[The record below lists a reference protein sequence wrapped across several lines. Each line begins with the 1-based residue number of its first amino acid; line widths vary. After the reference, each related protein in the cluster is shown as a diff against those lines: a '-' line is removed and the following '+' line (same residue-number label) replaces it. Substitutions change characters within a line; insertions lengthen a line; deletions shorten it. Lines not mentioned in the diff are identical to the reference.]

1 MEQANEEEESP
12 EETSS
17 DDLGLG
23 EMDDNTSDQSSSSS
37 LDSIINSK
45 LGREE
50 EPTAPEE
57 TP

>member
-1 MEQANEEEESP
+1 MEQVNEEEESP

-50 EPTAPEE
+50 EPAAPEE